1 LPILK
6 NEKRIKKARIGRSHG
21 DEGFETNQIGS
32 EEMELNI
39 SLVLEK
45 IENFTQR
52 YPYIVP
58 HCLKL
63 IINHTL
69 DKWKLFDMFNGG
81 FHVGT

>member
-1 LPILK
+1 
-6 NEKRIKKARIGRSHG
+6 
-21 DEGFETNQIGS
+21 
-32 EEMELNI
+32 MELNI

-52 YPYIVP
+52 VSIYIVP
-58 HCLKL
+58 HCFEAN
-63 IINHTL
+63 NHTL